1 MENEDFG
8 AYCGSVL
15 VSLNLK
21 PEFSYT
27 DGVNRV
33 TFRLKRKSRNQ
44 LVLDLEKLEY
54 ITSAG
59 LRVLLFAQKTMATQG
74 KMTLR
79 NVGSEILKI
88 LKMTGMLKMMTIE

>member
-1 MENEDFG
+1 MLNIGIEANGDSLTVRLEGKLNTTAAMELDEKLRQ
-8 AYCGSVL
+8 VL
-15 VSLNLK
+15 
-21 PEFSYT
+21 P
-27 DGVNRV
+27 GV
-33 TFRLKRKSRNQ
+33 KE

>member
-1 MENEDFG
+1 MLNIGMEANGNSLTVRLEGKLNTTAAMELDEKLRQ
-8 AYCGSVL
+8 VL
-15 VSLNLK
+15 
-21 PEFSYT
+21 P
-27 DGVNRV
+27 GV
-33 TFRLKRKSRNQ
+33 KE

>member
-1 MENEDFG
+1 MLNIGMEANGD
-8 AYCGSVL
+8 
-15 VSLNLK
+15 SLTVRLEGKLNTTAAMELDEK
-21 PEFSYT
+21 LRQALP
-27 DGVNRV
+27 GV
-33 TFRLKRKSRNQ
+33 KE

-88 LKMTGMLKMMTIE
+88 LKMTGMLKMMTFE

>member
-1 MENEDFG
+1 MLNIVKEVNGDSLTMKLEGILNTTAAMDLDIELRQDLPK
-8 AYCGSVL
+8 VKEL
-15 VSLNLK
+15 V
-21 PEFSYT
+21 F
-27 DGVNRV
+27 V
-33 TFRLKRKSRNQ
+33 
-44 LVLDLEKLEY
+44 LEKLEY

>member
-1 MENEDFG
+1 MLNIGIEANGDSLTVRLEGKLNTTAAMELDEKLRQ
-8 AYCGSVL
+8 AL
-15 VSLNLK
+15 
-21 PEFSYT
+21 P
-27 DGVNRV
+27 GV
-33 TFRLKRKSRNQ
+33 KE

-79 NVGSEILKI
+79 NVCSEILKI

>member
-1 MENEDFG
+1 MLNIGIEANGDSLTLRLEGKLNTTAAMELDEKLRQ
-8 AYCGSVL
+8 AL
-15 VSLNLK
+15 
-21 PEFSYT
+21 P
-27 DGVNRV
+27 GV
-33 TFRLKRKSRNQ
+33 KE

>member
-1 MENEDFG
+1 MLNIGIEANGDSLTVRLEGKLNTTAAMELDEKLRQ
-8 AYCGSVL
+8 AL
-15 VSLNLK
+15 
-21 PEFSYT
+21 P
-27 DGVNRV
+27 GV
-33 TFRLKRKSRNQ
+33 KE

-79 NVGSEILKI
+79 NVGPEILKI

>member
-1 MENEDFG
+1 MLNIGIEANGDSLTVRLEGKLNTTAAMELDEKLRQ
-8 AYCGSVL
+8 AL
-15 VSLNLK
+15 
-21 PEFSYT
+21 P
-27 DGVNRV
+27 GV
-33 TFRLKRKSRNQ
+33 KE

-59 LRVLLFAQKTMATQG
+59 LRVLLFAQKTMAAQG